1 MFTNI
6 RLKNFRSFKDVSLN
20 LESKQSFKRLV
31 LIYGENGM
39 GKSNLALGFSVLNDL
54 LNTMKI
60 KDILD
65 SILSSN
71 NFKQWSELTGG
82 KELAFQELKN
92 QMITIDNII
101 ENYHMVD
108 SNEPIVLEYDFIV
121 NGKKVIIY

>member
-65 SILSSN
+65 SILSSD

>member
-65 SILSSN
+65 SILSSD

-82 KELAFQELKN
+82 K
-92 QMITIDNII
+92 
-101 ENYHMVD
+101 
-108 SNEPIVLEYDFIV
+108 
-121 NGKKVIIY
+121 